1 MRTQVCDNR
10 HMATAAQ
17 RPRRTQRERVEESTR
32 RLAVAAVELFG
43 EQGFERTTAAQIGER
58 AGYSRA
64 MVRRR
69 YGSKEELLAQ
79 VVEQEF
85 ATRITPP
92 PGDERPG
99 RERILAQVDRLIDF
113 LEEDEAVAKA
123 FFVLT
128 FETAGPIPSLRPWYR
143 DWFASY
149 EAQMRETLHDGQ
161 RDGSIRAD
169 LDDDVEAKAFVSYGL
184 GLAFRKTLDWDGYD
198 YPGEARAWQ
207 ASLARRYAP

>member
-1 MRTQVCDNR
+1 
-10 HMATAAQ
+10 MATAAP
-17 RPRRTQRERVEESTR
+17 RRRRTQAERVEESTR

-79 VVEQEF
+79 LVEQEL

-92 PGDERPG
+92 PGDDRPG
-99 RERILAQVDRLIDF
+99 MERILAQVDRLIDF
-113 LEEDEAVAKA
+113 LEEDEAVARA

-143 DWFASY
+143 GWFARY
-149 EAQMRETLHDGQ
+149 EAQMEETLRAGQ

-169 LDDDVEAKAFVSYGL
+169 LDLEIEA
-184 GLAFRKTLDWDGYD
+184 
-198 YPGEARAWQ
+198 
-207 ASLARRYAP
+207 